1 MGSMR
6 KGQLLS
12 EGRRNAVEPS
22 PAPHY
27 NLRVIHTYRYRRSQK
42 LWSWLLLICFF
53 STGCAS
59 YRSPVPSVSGP
70 SEDEETRISREF
82 RREAKKHFTY
92 VNNPEI
98 ERYIERIGQR
108 ILSVMGP
115 QPFDYRF
122 FVIADQQLNAFAV
135 PGGSVFFYSGLIER
149 AKSTSEIAGVMG
161 HEIVHIKGR
170 HMARHSGPD
179 AISLLSLVGML
190 LLARSG
196 SGAQAAGVVGQA
208 VSATRQ
214 IAYSRQLEMEADTL
228 GVRYMTAA
236 GYDPAGSLGFLKT
249 LDQERSLNPIDVPAY
264 MLTHPVTQERVANV
278 QLVIRSLGDVQSKAE
293 GFDQLKKIQVLIRL
307 ARQETDKVID
317 EFQKLVAQTPAD
329 STAFHLLALA
339 QHHKGELSQAT
350 ANYERALKLS
360 QEDAGLYRDVGRLYT
375 DSGDFGAARVMLDK
389 ALSMEPKESLNYFY
403 LGELLEKEN
412 DLRAAAGAYL
422 NAQQLS
428 PLWDKP
434 PARLGTIYGNLD
446 RLGDAYYY
454 RARSL
459 MLQDEDERA
468 MAALEKAIKILGE
481 NSARGQTAKD
491 ELNNLRARRR

>member
-1 MGSMR
+1 
-6 KGQLLS
+6 
-12 EGRRNAVEPS
+12 
-22 PAPHY
+22 
-27 NLRVIHTYRYRRSQK
+27 
-42 LWSWLLLICFF
+42 LLLGCLFI
-53 STGCAS
+53 TGCAS
-59 YRSPVPSVSGP
+59 YRSPLPSVSGP

-92 VNNPEI
+92 INNPEI

-115 QPFDYRF
+115 QPFEYRF
-122 FVIADQQLNAFAV
+122 FVIADPQLNAFAV

-278 QLVIRSLGDVQSKAE
+278 QLVIRSLGDIPSKSE
-293 GFDQLKKIQVLIRL
+293 GVDQLKRIQVLIRL

-317 EFQKLVAQTPAD
+317 EYQKLVAQTPAD
-329 STAFHLLALA
+329 GVGVHLLALA
-339 QHHKGELSQAT
+339 QHHKGQLPQAKT
-350 ANYERALKLS
+350 NYEKALKLNP
-360 QEDAGLYRDVGRLYT
+360 EDAGLYRDLSRLYT
-375 DSGDFGAARVMLDK
+375 DMGDFGAARAMLDQ
-389 ALSMEPKESLNYFY
+389 ALTMEPKEPLNYLY
-403 LGELLEKEN
+403 LGELLEKQN

-434 PARLGTIYGNLD
+434 PARLGTIYG
-446 RLGDAYYY
+446 
-454 RARSL
+454 
-459 MLQDEDERA
+459 
-468 MAALEKAIKILGE
+468 
-481 NSARGQTAKD
+481 
-491 ELNNLRARRR
+491 

>member
-1 MGSMR
+1 VNR
-6 KGQLLS
+6 QPLPRS
-12 EGRRNAVEPS
+12 EKHVEP
-22 PAPHY
+22 PGQGHY
-27 NLRVIHTYRYRRSQK
+27 NSFVIQTCRFLPAWRKVS
-42 LWSWLLLICFF
+42 SWLLVTCLSI
-53 STGCAS
+53 TGCAS
-59 YRSPVPSVSGP
+59 YRSPLPSVSAP

-82 RREAKKHFTY
+82 RREAKKHLKY
-92 VNNPEI
+92 ISNPEI

-115 QPFDYRF
+115 QPFEYRF
-122 FVIADQQLNAFAV
+122 FVVADPQLNAFAV
-135 PGGSVFFYSGLIER
+135 PGGSVFFYTGLIER

-196 SGAQAAGVVGQA
+196 AGAQAAGVVGQA
-208 VSATRQ
+208 ISATRQ

-228 GVRYMTAA
+228 GVRYMTSA

-278 QLVIRSLGDVQSKAE
+278 QLVIRSLGNVQSKSE
-293 GFDQLKKIQVLIRL
+293 SLDQLKKIQVILRL
-307 ARQETDKVID
+307 ERQETEKVID
-317 EFQKLVAQTPAD
+317 EYLKSVKQNPQD
-329 STAFHLLALA
+329 SVAFHLLALA
-339 QHHKGELSQAT
+339 QHHKGELPQAKK
-350 ANYERALKLS
+350 NYEKALNLDP
-360 QEDAGLYRDVGRLYT
+360 QDPGLHRDLGRLYT
-375 DSGDFGAARVMLDK
+375 DFGEFSAARASLDR
-389 ALSMEPKESLNYFY
+389 AVIMEAKEPLTYLY

-412 DLRAAAGAYL
+412 DLRGAAGAYL
-422 NAQQLS
+422 NAHQLS

-434 PARLGTIYGNLD
+434 PMRLATIYGKLD

-454 RARSL
+454 RARAL
-459 MLQDEDERA
+459 VLQDEDERA
-468 MAALEKAIKILGE
+468 IAGFEKAIKIVGE
-481 NSARGQTAKD
+481 NSARGQTIRD
-491 ELNNLRARRR
+491 ELNSLRARRR